1 MESQDHINREPEA
14 PTGPGPTEQEA
25 EQDLPPGYAER
36 SGDSG
41 NEEEVETGAP
51 GNDPA

>member
-25 EQDLPPGYAER
+25 EQDLPPGYADREN
-36 SGDSG
+36 DSG
-41 NEEEVETGAP
+41 EGGDQSE
-51 GNDPA
+51 

>member
-14 PTGPGPTEQEA
+14 PTGPGPTEQDA
-25 EQDLPPGYAER
+25 EQDLPPGYADR
-36 SGDSG
+36 SDDDGDEGEGEGSAG
-41 NEEEVETGAP
+41 